1 MKKIIVIIL
10 LILPFVLIYSIS
22 FTGKILSEYTHI
34 YAERIVI
41 ENAFGDEYDENS
53 IIKIGKGE
61 LFDLNVKVYPEL
73 ASNKEFTISIP
84 EVLSL
89 DGRQICVRVYGDN
102 GVFVLQGSD
111 GTSTLPYQV
120 YSNANAEQALA
131 SGDVFAI
138 FTQEGE
144 QSGFVRID
152 QKDILKTDTYTGN
165 LRFSFFV
172 GDVEE

>member
-1 MKKIIVIIL
+1 M
-10 LILPFVLIYSIS
+10 
-22 FTGKILSEYTHI
+22 
-34 YAERIVI
+34 
-41 ENAFGDEYDENS
+41 D
-53 IIKIGKGE
+53 
-61 LFDLNVKVYPEL
+61 
-73 ASNKEFTISIP
+73 KEFTISIP

>member
-1 MKKIIVIIL
+1 MKMTLKIVSLCAIL
-10 LILPFVLIYSIS
+10 LLLGAM
-22 FTGKILSEYTHI
+22 TLTL
-34 YAERIVI
+34 YAEEPQSSTVSATVIATNTPTYSVIVPTGI
-41 ENAFGDEYDENS
+41 TAD
-53 IIKIGKGE
+53 
-61 LFDLNVKVYPEL
+61 DLQRTSESDFVD
-73 ASNKEFTISIP
+73 KEFTISIP

-120 YSNANAEQALA
+120 YSNANTEQALA